1 MLVEEPARRDRLHR
15 PVKTQRYDRFAV
27 ILGTAAILA
36 AVPAFGQS
44 RQSLAERVERLEA
57 EQQRQAGSNRDLEL
71 INRIT
76 ELQAEVMALRG
87 ELEQQR
93 FEIEQLKQRNR
104 DQYLDLDGRLAR
116 LESASAAGDA
126 AGVPAG
132 QAADAASGA
141 DTATHPSSPTGSSG
155 IVAGIATANPTR
167 PGSDRGAAGDVA
179 NADGNDPAA
188 APARPEGER
197 AAYDFAFEAL
207 KQGEYAEAARRF
219 QSFEREYPDG
229 ELAANAGYWL
239 GESYY
244 VTQNFELALD
254 TFQRVLERHPDSAKA
269 PDARLKLGYSQYELK
284 RYPEA
289 RATLADVVE
298 RYPDSTVARLA
309 QGRLRQMTLDG
320 RN

>member
-1 MLVEEPARRDRLHR
+1 M
-15 PVKTQRYDRFAV
+15 KTLRYDRFAV

-93 FEIEQLKQRNR
+93 FEIEQLKQRTR

-116 LESASAAGDA
+116 LESTAAAGEA

-132 QAADAASGA
+132 QTAGAASGA
-141 DTATHPSSPTGSSG
+141 DAATTSSNTAASSG
-155 IVAGIATANPTR
+155 IVAGIATANPDR
-167 PGSDRGAAGDVA
+167 PGSDRSGSDPGAAADA
-179 NADGNDPAA
+179 ASADGRDPNAT
-188 APARPEGER
+188 PAQPEGER

-219 QSFEREYPDG
+219 QRFEHEYPDG

-289 RATLADVVE
+289 RATLTDVVE